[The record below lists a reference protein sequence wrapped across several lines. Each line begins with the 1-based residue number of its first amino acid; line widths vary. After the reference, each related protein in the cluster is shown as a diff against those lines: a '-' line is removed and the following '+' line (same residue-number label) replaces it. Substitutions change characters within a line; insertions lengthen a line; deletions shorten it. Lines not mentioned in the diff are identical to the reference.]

1 MTTDAELPIRIVEA
15 VANRAGADA
24 MSLPPLYDAIDPEAL
39 ELVLA
44 RDSPDPITVQFTYL
58 GYRVTVE
65 SGDEPAISI
74 ESQEPEVVG
83 RNGCESLP

>member
-1 MTTDAELPIRIVEA
+1 MTTDAELPVRIVET

-24 MSLPPLYDAIDPEAL
+24 MALPPLYDAIDPDAL

-44 RDSPDPITVQFTYL
+44 RDATEPITVAFTYV

-65 SGDEPAISI
+65 SGDEETITV
-74 ESQEPEVVG
+74 EPTGPEFVG